1 MINRLSEHWSPAGL
15 SKLTFSERWS
25 PAGKNAKK
33 SPKKGQN
40 KVLAMTY
47 SPTFRQYHRRCSA

>member
-33 SPKKGQN
+33 SPKKG
-40 KVLAMTY
+40 
-47 SPTFRQYHRRCSA
+47 